1 MNQQTPERGGNR
13 LLAVLS
19 PGDSADLRAQLQRVA
34 LTQGRS
40 LHKAHSPIE
49 YVYFPEVG
57 IISLVKPLKDGA
69 TIEVGLVGR
78 EGMIGTILLMGGAS
92 SPLEAMVQLPGSA
105 LRLPAAMLPELL
117 ARYPDLDAAVR
128 RFYRVLLA
136 QIVQSAACNGRHTVP
151 QRLARW
157 LLMVHDRVDGD
168 ELPLKHEFISLLLG
182 IRRAGVSV
190 AVSGF
195 KALGLVATRH
205 GRIVLL
211 DRAGLEAASCEC
223 YRTLVEQSRSLLDRS
238 Q

>member
-1 MNQQTPERGGNR
+1 MTDQQTSTSERGGNR
-13 LLAVLS
+13 LLSVLS
-19 PGDSADLRAQLQRVA
+19 PGDCADLRAQLQRVA
-34 LTQGRS
+34 LTQGRT
-40 LHKAHSPIE
+40 LHKAHAPIE
-49 YVYFPEVG
+49 YIYFPESG
-57 IISLVKPLKDGA
+57 IVSLIKPMKDGA
-69 TIEVGLVGR
+69 AIEVGVVGR
-78 EGMIGTILLMGGAS
+78 EGMIGTMLMLGADS
-92 SPLEAMVQLPGSA
+92 SPLEAMVQMPGSA
-105 LRLPAAMLPELL
+105 LRLPAAMLPEIVT
-117 ARYPDLDAAVR
+117 RYPAIDAAAR
-128 RFYRVLLA
+128 RFSQALLA
-136 QIVQSAACNGRHTVP
+136 QIVQSAACNGRHTVQ

-223 YRTLVEQSRSLLDRS
+223 YRTMLDQSRALL
-238 Q
+238 